1 MTNRWTSV
9 SLAALTAM
17 ILACPAAVA
26 QVAPPA
32 APSPPVEPL
41 PRAESAAPPR
51 IAPDGGE
58 VGAVVEPRPKAPGY
72 SLGAFV
78 ALGVVSHGASIFDAV
93 ITRHEVL
100 YDGGYEENP
109 LVRPYVRSYALFAV
123 TQIGPFIYDGLGWL
137 MTRSSHRWIRR
148 LWWLPQTFN
157 AVTGVAVSFYDLR

>member
-1 MTNRWTSV
+1 MTLCRTCA

-17 ILACPAAVA
+17 LIAGPPALA
-26 QVAPPA
+26 QVAPPPAA
-32 APSPPVEPL
+32 APPLEPL
-41 PRAESAAPPR
+41 PRPDLPPPAGVAVDGGQVGAAAAP
-51 IAPDGGE
+51 
-58 VGAVVEPRPKAPGY
+58 RPTAPGY
-72 SLGAFV
+72 SVGAFI
-78 ALGVVSHGASIFDAV
+78 ALGIASHGASVFDAAA
-93 ITRHEVL
+93 TRHEVL

-157 AVTGVAVSFYDLR
+157 AVTNIASGLYDLR